1 MNPEHDSQRSRPSEA
16 DIAATETGFAA
27 HPEQAPR
34 ATSIDG
40 EPPNPSVYE
49 VSAPVDSDR
58 SSSEQSVSESP
69 DHAST
74 DWYAVDAR
82 YVGFSRMVGL
92 IFSAILAVF
101 GLFGLAVLWWFFF
114 GTVWWTIG
122 LAGYVIAIAGLLL
135 MAILWPKIEF
145 RHIAWRLDERGLE
158 IRRGVFWK
166 HHLVIPTARLQH
178 ADISQGP
185 VQRLYGLA
193 KLTVYTAGTFNASVE
208 LEGLTYPTAAWIRD
222 QLIKRREEL
231 DVV

>member
-1 MNPEHDSQRSRPSEA
+1 MD
-16 DIAATETGFAA
+16 
-27 HPEQAPR
+27 PEQDSEWRRARKAEIAPITTPLSTNHVDAPPTCSIGR
-34 ATSIDG
+34 DAPEKSPCDTSTTADSG
-40 EPPNPSVYE
+40 VSSGTQPSHE
-49 VSAPVDSDR
+49 SSDHTPT
-58 SSSEQSVSESP
+58 V
-69 DHAST
+69 
-74 DWYAVDAR
+74 WYAVDAR

-92 IFSAILAVF
+92 IFTAILAVL
-101 GLFGLAVLWWFFF
+101 GLFGLALLWWFYL
-114 GTVWWTIG
+114 GTVWWTVG
-122 LAGYVIAIAGLLL
+122 LAGYAIAIMVLCL
-135 MAILWPKIEF
+135 MAIIWPWVEF

-185 VQRLYGLA
+185 VQRVYGLA

-208 LEGLTYPTAAWIRD
+208 LDGLTYPTAAWIRD